1 MFTQELPA
9 WRKKQRRQTAS
20 FQGKYRV
27 EKSGGNLAHIRSHTL
42 PPTAHTASQ
51 PPESP
56 THFQWNFNAYRALE
70 TKGAATSNTQWST
83 VGRRVGNARE
93 GRREEGG
100 ERRGGPWGAG
110 WGIPG
115 RGVGRTVGNPGE
127 EGGERPRS
135 RAGRTAEPPKDLRRV
150 APNHHSDRFRSFRN
164 AHQSHQP
171 HTGQLHPQLACTF
184 VRLWG
189 YGWEDVR
196 DGCAAFL
203 VFRAGSAR
211 TLKQ

>member
-27 EKSGGNLAHIRSHTL
+27 EKSGGNLAHIRSHTF

-51 PPESP
+51 PPASP
-56 THFQWNFNAYRALE
+56 THFHWNFNAYRALE

-83 VGRRVGNARE
+83 VGRKVGNARE
-93 GRREEGG
+93 GRREDGG
-100 ERRGGPWGAG
+100 EPRGGGWGA
-110 WGIPG
+110 PEERG
-115 RGVGRTVGNPGE
+115 RENR
-127 EGGERPRS
+127 
-135 RAGRTAEPPKDLRRV
+135 EPPKDLRRV

>member
-27 EKSGGNLAHIRSHTL
+27 EKSGGNLAHIRSHTF

-51 PPESP
+51 PPASP
-56 THFQWNFNAYRALE
+56 THFHWNFNAYRALE

-83 VGRRVGNARE
+83 VGRTVGNAGE
-93 GRREEGG
+93 GR
-100 ERRGGPWGAG
+100 
-110 WGIPG
+110 
-115 RGVGRTVGNPGE
+115 
-127 EGGERPRS
+127 GERPRS
-135 RAGRTAEPPKDLRRV
+135 GAGRTAEPPKDLRRV

>member
-27 EKSGGNLAHIRSHTL
+27 EKSGGNLAHIRSHTF

-51 PPESP
+51 PPASP
-56 THFQWNFNAYRALE
+56 THFHWNFNAYRALE

-100 ERRGGPWGAG
+100 ERRGGGWGA
-110 WGIPG
+110 P
-115 RGVGRTVGNPGE
+115 E
-127 EGGERPRS
+127 ERGGENR
-135 RAGRTAEPPKDLRRV
+135 EPPKDLRRV

>member
-27 EKSGGNLAHIRSHTL
+27 EKSGGNLAHIRSHTF

-51 PPESP
+51 PPASP
-56 THFQWNFNAYRALE
+56 THFHWNFNAYRALE

-83 VGRRVGNARE
+83 VGRKVGNAGE

-135 RAGRTAEPPKDLRRV
+135 GAGRTASLPRISVELRQTIIQIGSGRSETLTNRINHILGSSTPSSHARSCGCGDMGGRMCVMV
-150 APNHHSDRFRSFRN
+150 AQHS
-164 AHQSHQP
+164 
-171 HTGQLHPQLACTF
+171 
-184 VRLWG
+184 
-189 YGWEDVR
+189 
-196 DGCAAFL
+196 
-203 VFRAGSAR
+203 
-211 TLKQ
+211 

>member
-1 MFTQELPA
+1 MFTQKLTA
-9 WRKKQRRQTAS
+9 WREKQRRQTAS

-27 EKSGGNLAHIRSHTL
+27 EKSGEILHTSGTIRSHPLPTPRANHPRLPRIFIGISTL
-42 PPTAHTASQ
+42 IEH
-51 PPESP
+51 
-56 THFQWNFNAYRALE
+56 L
-70 TKGAATSNTQWST
+70 K
-83 VGRRVGNARE
+83 
-93 GRREEGG
+93 
-100 ERRGGPWGAG
+100 RRGRQQATPSGAPWGG
-110 WGIPG
+110 RWGTPG
-115 RGVGRTVGNPGE
+115 RGVGRKVGNAGE
-127 EGGERPRS
+127 EGGENR
-135 RAGRTAEPPKDLRRV
+135 EPPKDLRRV